1 MLYQFFGRLYRTS
14 WKLTCPLK
22 GSISTGR
29 GNSLPTTIFRE
40 TLVSFRGSAH
50 QGFIQKLE
58 VLGSMQMM
66 RFVKAC
72 HVELPKTY
80 TLLSNRTCL
89 AGKVL
94 HEWRCISPLN
104 TNQWF
109 VNMFPW
115 PFQQKDLLLTYVET
129 WECMLVICTDLG
141 RIRIFKS
148 FHERSCC
155 WLKAAPESRL
165 SWRVIAS

>member
-1 MLYQFFGRLYRTS
+1 
-14 WKLTCPLK
+14 
-22 GSISTGR
+22 
-29 GNSLPTTIFRE
+29 
-40 TLVSFRGSAH
+40 
-50 QGFIQKLE
+50 
-58 VLGSMQMM
+58 MQMM

-94 HEWRCISPLN
+94 HEWRCISLLS

-129 WECMLVICTDLG
+129 WECILVICTDLG

-148 FHERSCC
+148 FRERSCC
-155 WLKAAPESRL
+155 WLFRSREPFMEGHSVIVFDVFQCLHCDGMMTWLGFWPIFRAVLVAGRVLVSKEWL
-165 SWRVIAS
+165 SSKQQTARRAGSFFHGYLT